1 MCEHKWL
8 GYRRARLHIIP
19 SKVSDKI
26 TTPAASGLGRH
37 KMCYAKIPP
46 SQQQRRN
53 PQQFK
58 APNHNTHKLNLLG
71 ERPPLDR
78 QDDAVLA
85 PDSDGGRALPD
96 GLHGVLDLE
105 EVAVGAEDGDGAI
118 VAHLD
123 GSWEMLFSGRWWA
136 YGASGLGER
145 CGHATAATKNDEPM
159 VSFLAFLAHPFASI
173 FPI

>member
-1 MCEHKWL
+1 M
-8 GYRRARLHIIP
+8 RRHR
-19 SKVSDKI
+19 S
-26 TTPAASGLGRH
+26 
-37 KMCYAKIPP
+37 

-53 PQQFK
+53 SQQSE
-58 APNHNTHKLNLLG
+58 ASNHITHNLNLLG
-71 ERPPLDR
+71 ECPPLDR

-85 PDSDGGRALPD
+85 PDSDGGRTLPD

-123 GSWEMLFSGRWWA
+123 GSWEGLISGRWWA

-159 VSFLAFLAHPFASI
+159 VSFLALAFLAHPFASI